1 MQPPDPFVATL
12 QEWIEVS
19 THRSMSN
26 FVRYSRDIGLSMPQ
40 LGALFHI
47 SRKGSSVTG
56 LGEHLGVTSAA
67 ASQMLEHLVQQG
79 LISRAE
85 DPSDRRV
92 KQLSLT
98 EKGQKILQES
108 IHARQAWL
116 DELASGL
123 LESEKL
129 QVRTALKIL
138 IAKVKQMGPTG
149 ADN

>member
-19 THRSMSN
+19 MHRSMCN

-47 SRKGSSVTG
+47 SRMGSRVTD
-56 LGEHLGVTSAA
+56 LGEHLGVSSAA
-67 ASQMLEHLVQQG
+67 ASQMLDHLVQQG

-98 EKGQKILQES
+98 EKGQQILQES

-116 DELASGL
+116 DELASAL
-123 LESEKL
+123 SKSEIEK
-129 QVRTALKIL
+129 VHTALEIL
-138 IAKVKQMGPTG
+138 ISKAKNLGPL
-149 ADN
+149 DN